1 MNLSEEK
8 NYQKRMD
15 TLDLMGLS
23 EQNRFLAEQYLD
35 MTVPENRE
43 LLEKVEHQD
52 FSVLDQEKRR
62 KCNEYVDHLRKRE
75 RMDEVGRFVRFAA
88 AVGGSTAY
96 YVLTTYGWNLNA
108 YLEFLTRAQS
118 AAMRAEGIVWNSYAL
133 KNAVSGVDQ
142 KSPKVLRDAMKLC
155 YHKSDN
161 ARILLAGISLFHTKS
176 GKAQGGFL
184 KALFSKGNTE
194 EEVQDAVKC
203 VEDNL
208 IGSIPNLFAGACPTD
223 AEIQELQSFVRD
235 GKLNE
240 PFPKELYDILRG
252 KQVSEYL
259 ETLLVG
265 VAFLAIEHSSK
276 CVSFLCLT
284 AAMDEHNNKN
294 TTLDTCIK
302 IGDRV
307 WFFDHI
313 EELEELFPI
322 QKDSYL
328 LWCLRQKADG
338 PVRRMIQNHPEVI
351 KRVISQLSTDEYQ
364 GLLKRT
370 EAVNPKLYRE
380 MSLSSEG
387 EFRIK
392 LAEELVSRIS
402 KGKLE
407 AKQYLL
413 GEGTL
418 DALYPFV
425 EDLRGGYDYDANR
438 CGKIRTL
445 KSNNKEQQMYRRA
458 VVLEG
463 LGMKAQYFRSYWYDG
478 SKSVDKREIMDILK
492 IYGEEQLPFSYQMD
506 SLGAIYD
513 SLYSE
518 KSKVAYMNECVSVL
532 RMKKPEWGGEF
543 ASAAK
548 EGSVLVRYICIRV
561 LDDFWQE
568 YSEVLL
574 SCAMDSAKQVR
585 ELLEAVY
592 VSHKEWEPQIKAMLG
607 SKKSQEREMSVRVL
621 KKWGA
626 SSYRDTLEAAL
637 AVEKSKKIKELLQNC
652 LGLESHEAEQTG
664 KQTGEQTLEELAK
677 AILKGGKKRK
687 VAWVFESGVPFAE
700 VHRLDGTPASED
712 YLAAILV
719 AYADMNIPGVN
730 KEAAKLAADLNAKE
744 LATYMGMLY
753 SKWMENGAESKKKW
767 VLYAASIHG
776 GDEIVPTLHAQI
788 KDWAE
793 ASRGAIAADAVK
805 ALSVNGSP
813 TALLIVDQISR
824 KFKHRQVRNAAADAL
839 TYAAKELGITRAEL
853 EDRIVP
859 NLGFDERMEQTFDYG
874 TRSFKVTLTIAL
886 ELQVFDEDGKKLK
899 SLPAPGKK
907 DDPEKS
913 KAASDAYKLLKK
925 QLKAVVSN
933 QKLRLEQALSAER
946 LWKAEQWKELFVK
959 NPVMHQFAIGL
970 IWGVYANGAL
980 TSTFRYMEDGSFNTM
995 DEDEYELPE
1004 DAMIGLVHPIELD
1017 EESLKAWKEQLSD
1030 YEVTQPIEQLE
1041 RPIYRITEE
1050 EKKQKELTRFG
1061 GKLLNGLSLSGKL
1074 QSQGWYRG
1082 SVQDA
1087 GGYYDFYRE
1096 DGNVGVDLE
1105 FSGSF
1110 VGGENDEVTVY
1121 GAKFYKART
1130 VERGSYVYDTV
1141 KKENQYALSEV
1152 SPRYFSEIVL
1162 QLTKATASSQEQL
1175 PYPDCKKNR

>member
-1 MNLSEEK
+1 MNLSEER

-15 TLDLMGLS
+15 TLDLMGLT
-23 EQNRFLAEQYLD
+23 EQNRKLAEQYLD
-35 MTVPENRE
+35 MTGTEKRE
-43 LLEKVEHQD
+43 LLGKVERQD
-52 FSVLDQEKRR
+52 FSVLPPEKRR
-62 KCNEYVDHLRKRE
+62 KCSEYVEHIRKRG
-75 RMDEVGRFVRFAA
+75 RMDEVERYVRFAA
-88 AVGGSTAY
+88 AAGGSTAY
-96 YVLTTYGWNLNA
+96 YVIITYGWNLDG
-108 YLEFLTRAQS
+108 YLEFLTGEQA
-118 AAMRAEGIVWNSYAL
+118 AAMRAEGIAWNNYAL
-133 KNAVSGVDQ
+133 KHAVSGIGQ
-142 KSPKVLRDAMKLC
+142 KNPKVLREAMDLC
-155 YHKSDN
+155 YHKSGN
-161 ARILLAGISLFHTKS
+161 AKVLLAAISLYYTRSVKP
-176 GKAQGGFL
+176 QGGFL
-184 KALFSKGNTE
+184 KGVLSKGE
-194 EEVQDAVKC
+194 SEKEVQDAVRF

-208 IGSIPNLFAGACPTD
+208 IGSIHNLFTGAAPTD
-223 AEIQELQSFVRD
+223 AEIQKLQSFVRNGRPD
-235 GKLNE
+235 QPLSQ
-240 PFPKELYDILRG
+240 ELYDSLRG
-252 KQVSEYL
+252 KQTSEYL
-259 ETLLVG
+259 ETLLAG
-265 VAFLAIEHSSK
+265 AAFLAIEHSSK

-284 AAMDEHNNKN
+284 AAMDALSNKD
-294 TTLDTCIK
+294 TTLDICLK
-302 IGDRV
+302 IGESV

-313 EELEELFPI
+313 AELEELLPI
-322 QKDSYL
+322 KKESYV
-328 LWCLRQKADG
+328 LWCLRQRADG
-338 PVRRMIQNHPEVI
+338 PLRRMIQNHPEVI
-351 KRVISQLSTDEYQ
+351 KQLIPQLSTDDYQ
-364 GLLKRT
+364 CVLKRA
-370 EAVNPKLYRE
+370 ESANPKLYGE
-380 MSLSSEG
+380 ISASSAG
-387 EFRIK
+387 EFRMK
-392 LAEELVSRIS
+392 LAEELVSRLK

-413 GEGTL
+413 GEGNL
-418 DALYPFV
+418 DTLYPFV
-425 EDLRGGYDYDANR
+425 EDWRDGYGYDTTR
-438 CGKIRTL
+438 CQKVRML
-445 KSNNKEQQMYRRA
+445 KNNDNEQQMYRRA
-458 VVLEG
+458 VVLEA
-463 LGMKAQYFRSYWYDG
+463 LGMKGQYFCSYWYDG
-478 SKSVDKREIMDILK
+478 SKKIDKQAVLDILK
-492 IYGEEQLPFSYQMD
+492 IYKEEQLPFAYQMD

-513 SLYSE
+513 GFYSE
-518 KSKVAYMNECVSVL
+518 KKKVDYLEECVLAL
-532 RMKKPEWGGEF
+532 RMKKPEWGEAF

-548 EGSVLVRYICIRV
+548 EGSVIVRYLCIRV
-561 LDDFWQE
+561 LDEFWQG

-574 SCAMDSAKQVR
+574 SCAMDSSKQVR

-592 VSHKEWEPQIKAMLG
+592 ASHKEWEPQIKAMLS
-607 SKKSQEREMSVRVL
+607 SKKSQEREMSVLVL

-626 SSYRDTLEAAL
+626 SSYREELEAAL
-637 AVEKSKKIKELLQNC
+637 AVEKSKKIKELMQNC
-652 LGLESHEAEQTG
+652 LGMEGDEA
-664 KQTGEQTLEELAK
+664 KQAGEQTTGELAK

-687 VAWVFESGVPFAE
+687 VAWVFETGAPFTE
-700 VHRLDGTPASED
+700 VHKPDGTPASED
-712 YLAAILV
+712 DLAAVLV
-719 AYADMNIPGVN
+719 AYADMTIPGVS
-730 KEAAKLAADLNAKE
+730 KDAVKLAADLNEKE
-744 LATYMGMLY
+744 LAVYMSMLFN
-753 SKWMENGAESKKKW
+753 KWLENGAESKKKW
-767 VLYAASIHG
+767 VLYATSIHG
-776 GDEIVPTLHAQI
+776 GDEIVPVLHAQI

-859 NLGFDERMEQTFDYG
+859 NLGFNERMEQTFDYG
-874 TRSFKVTLTIAL
+874 TRSFKVMLTAAL
-886 ELQVFDEDGKKLK
+886 ELQVYDEDGKKVK

-925 QLKAVVSN
+925 QLKAVVTN

-970 IWGVYANGAL
+970 IWGVYADGAL

-1130 VERGSYVYDTV
+1130 VERGSYVYDMV
-1141 KKENQYALSEV
+1141 KEENQYALSEV

-1175 PYPDCKKNR
+1175 PYPECKKNQ

>member
-1 MNLSEEK
+1 MNLSEER

-15 TLDLMGLS
+15 TLDLMGLT
-23 EQNRFLAEQYLD
+23 EQNRILAEQYLD
-35 MTVPENRE
+35 MTGPENRE
-43 LLEKVEHQD
+43 LLEKAEHQD

-62 KCNEYVDHLRKRE
+62 KCNEYAEHLKKRG
-75 RMDEVGRFVRFAA
+75 RMDEVGRYVRFAA

-96 YVLTTYGWNLNA
+96 YVLLTYGWNLNA
-108 YLEFLTRAQS
+108 YQEFLTREQT
-118 AAMRAEGIVWNSYAL
+118 AAMRAEGIAWNNYAL

-142 KSPKVLRDAMKLC
+142 KNPKVLRDAMNLC

-161 ARILLAGISLFHTKS
+161 ARVLLAGISLYHTRS
-176 GKAQGGFL
+176 EKAQGGFL
-184 KALFSKGNTE
+184 KALFSKGTPE
-194 EEVQDAVKC
+194 EGVQDAVKC
-203 VEDNL
+203 VESNL
-208 IGSIPNLFAGACPTD
+208 IGSISNLFTGARPTD
-223 AEIQELQSFVRD
+223 AEIQKLQSYVRD
-235 GKLNE
+235 GKVNE
-240 PFPKELYDILRG
+240 PFPQELYDILRG

-259 ETLLVG
+259 ETLLAG

-284 AAMDEHNNKN
+284 AAMDAQINKD
-294 TTLDTCIK
+294 TTLDICIK
-302 IGDRV
+302 IGGGV

-313 EELEELFPI
+313 EELENLLPIKKERYLF
-322 QKDSYL
+322 
-328 LWCLRQKADG
+328 WCLRQRVADA
-338 PVRRMIQNHPEVI
+338 PLRRMIQNHPEVI
-351 KRVISQLSTDEYQ
+351 KQVIPQLSTDDYQ
-364 GLLKRT
+364 NLLKKAET
-370 EAVNPKLYRE
+370 ANPELYRE
-380 MSLSSEG
+380 MSASSDG
-387 EFRIK
+387 EFRMK
-392 LAEELVSRIS
+392 LAEELVSRIN
-402 KGKLE
+402 KGKAE

-413 GEGTL
+413 GEENL
-418 DALYPFV
+418 DTLYPFV
-425 EDLRGGYDYDANR
+425 EELRGGYDYDTNR
-438 CGKIRTL
+438 CQKIRML
-445 KSNNKEQQMYRRA
+445 KGNGKEQQMYRRA

-463 LGMKAQYFRSYWYDG
+463 LGMKSQYFRSYWYDG
-478 SKSVDKREIMDILK
+478 SNSVDKQEIMDILK
-492 IYGEEQLPFSYQMD
+492 IYGEEQLPFAYQMD

-513 SLYSE
+513 GFYSE
-518 KSKVAYMNECVSVL
+518 KSKVAYMDECVSVL

-548 EGSVLVRYICIRV
+548 EGSAIVRYLCIRV
-561 LDDFWQE
+561 LDYFWQE

-574 SCAMDSAKQVR
+574 SCAMDSSKQVR

-592 VSHKEWEPQIKAMLG
+592 VSHREWEPQIKAMLS
-607 SKKSQEREMSVRVL
+607 SKKSQEREMSVLVL
-621 KKWGA
+621 KKWGV
-626 SSYRDTLEAAL
+626 SSYRDAFEAAL

-652 LGLESHEAEQTG
+652 LGIESDEAEQA
-664 KQTGEQTLEELAK
+664 GEQTTGELAK

-687 VAWVFESGVPFAE
+687 VAWVFETGAPFTE
-700 VHRLDGTPASED
+700 VHKLDGTPASED
-712 YLAAILV
+712 DLAAVLV

-744 LATYMGMLY
+744 LAFYMGMLFN
-753 SKWMENGAESKKKW
+753 KWLETGAESKKKW
-767 VLYAASIHG
+767 VLYATSIHG
-776 GDEIVPTLHAQI
+776 GEEIVPVLHAQI

-824 KFKHRQVRNAAADAL
+824 KFKHRQVRKAAADAL

-859 NLGFDERMEQTFDYG
+859 NLGFNERMEQTFDYG
-874 TRSFKVTLTIAL
+874 TRSFKVTLTAAL
-886 ELQVFDEDGKKLK
+886 ELQVYDEDGKKVK

-925 QLKAVVSN
+925 QLKAVVTN

-970 IWGVYANGAL
+970 IWGVYADGAL

-1017 EESLKAWKEQLSD
+1017 EESLKTWKEQLSD

-1096 DGNVGVDLE
+1096 DENVGVDLE

-1110 VGGENDEVTVY
+1110 VGDENDEVTVY
-1121 GAKFYKART
+1121 SAKFYKART
-1130 VERGSYVYDTV
+1130 VERGSYVYDMV
-1141 KKENQYALSEV
+1141 KEENQYALSEV

-1175 PYPDCKKNR
+1175 PYPECKKNQ